1 MLEMLKARK
10 EALQA
15 RGEKGFTLMEMLIVI
30 AIIAILIAIA
40 IPLFTGQ
47 LNNAKH
53 AADESN
59 ARSAYAVAMAD
70 YMDNSK
76 FDNSYTYA
84 NNKLTI
90 DGPDGQSFEFSD
102 ICGGVTFKVGSGEAS
117 SSIAKTTDGKAGG
130 APSLTVTWSQGGFEA
145 ETFPQA

>member
-47 LNNAKH
+47 LDNAKH

-76 FDNSYTYA
+76 YDNTYA
-84 NNKLTI
+84 YSGHKLSIT
-90 DGPDGQSFEFSD
+90 GPDAQSFEFSD
-102 ICGGVTFKVGSGEAS
+102 ICTGVTLTNMENS
-117 SSIAKTTDGKAGG
+117 DGKAAG
-130 APSLTVTWSQGGFEA
+130 APSITVAWEGKFTS
-145 ETFPQA
+145 ETFPQAS